1 MTKFSLFIRFFI
13 VLSNDCL
20 GVDER
25 YIVENCQKWFMILLI
40 SQTYPGLEITIFLKL
55 PGFPWAC
62 EPCPSHISPAAVS
75 HDGTS
80 CLFVSVSLFVWAVRV
95 EMAPLRSQQDHYSR
109 DVAIW
114 SVKHPSVELSVDQTF
129 EPGWKKC
136 FRVTEETSHIPS
148 AFSLSF
154 WHLLGRQSLSQKSQL
169 PISVS
174 PGPRQT
180 GFSGLWFDCGPR
192 LLTNQLAPTLRS
204 FCIAISHSL
213 FSLLFEV
220 TFLADKSGTVAK
232 EME

>member
-1 MTKFSLFIRFFI
+1 MIYDFINFPDLSRPRNQFFF
-13 VLSNDCL
+13 
-20 GVDER
+20 
-25 YIVENCQKWFMILLI
+25 K
-40 SQTYPGLEITIFLKL
+40 LK
-55 PGFPWAC
+55 GFPWAC

-95 EMAPLRSQQDHYSR
+95 EIGPLRSNRDHYSR

-148 AFSLSF
+148 AFSLFFLASA
-154 WHLLGRQSLSQKSQL
+154 GPSVTL
-169 PISVS
+169 PEISAANQCS

-180 GFSGLWFDCGPR
+180 GFSGLCLDCGPR
-192 LLTNQLAPTLRS
+192 LLTNQLAPTLR
-204 FCIAISHSL
+204 FFA
-213 FSLLFEV
+213 
-220 TFLADKSGTVAK
+220 
-232 EME
+232 